1 MRLSNEEAYE
11 IICAIKRNC
20 EEFNDCSDCPF
31 FSSDGDCAVSAED
44 VSPIDWVPT
53 PPTKYKV
60 LA

>member
-11 IICAIKRNC
+11 IICAIKRHC
-20 EEFNDCSDCPF
+20 EEFNDCPF